1 MCPEIALC
9 STNYLLA
16 KFFSE
21 IYKEK
26 VRRLIIFM
34 NFAAEHRFAELLQ
47 RVLVSHEIIRDPALR
62 VCLNDSFDILSIP
75 NMTEDPSNLSE
86 RERYLAKFSGKL

>member
-1 MCPEIALC
+1 MAQCF
-9 STNYLLA
+9 Y
-16 KFFSE
+16 E
-21 IYKEK
+21 IYQEK
-26 VRRLIIFM
+26 ARRLIIFM

-75 NMTEDPSNLSE
+75 NMTEDPSNIAE
-86 RERYLAKFSGKL
+86 RELYFAKFSGKL